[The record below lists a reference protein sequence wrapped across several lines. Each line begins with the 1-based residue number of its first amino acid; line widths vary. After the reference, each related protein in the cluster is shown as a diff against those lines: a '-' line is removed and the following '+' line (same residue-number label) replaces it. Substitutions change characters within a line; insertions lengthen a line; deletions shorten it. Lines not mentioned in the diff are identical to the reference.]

1 MTNWSP
7 DCMSEREYDD
17 WLEGARRALAS
28 AGAQIPTV
36 CHDCEDTY
44 RASMAAVGRCNQVYV
59 AEPDPVRRRWWREA
73 QERRRNG
80 EAKSRRSSAEI
91 MALADEVAF
100 MRATGLS
107 WAAIGRDLSADPSY
121 LRLVWSR
128 RSDRGAA

>member
-7 DCMSEREYDD
+7 DCMSSGEYDD
-17 WLEGARRALAS
+17 WLEGARRDEAA
-28 AGAQIPTV
+28 ARITV
-36 CHDCEDTY
+36 CHDCEATY
-44 RASMAAVGRCNQVYV
+44 RESMAAVGRCNQVYV

-91 MALADEVAF
+91 MALADEVAD

-121 LRLVWSR
+121 LRHVWSR
-128 RSDRGAA
+128 RADRGAA